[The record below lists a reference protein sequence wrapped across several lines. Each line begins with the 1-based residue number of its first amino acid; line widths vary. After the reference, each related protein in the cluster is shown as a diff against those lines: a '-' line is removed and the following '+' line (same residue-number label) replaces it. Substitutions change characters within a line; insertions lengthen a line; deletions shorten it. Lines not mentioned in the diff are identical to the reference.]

1 MKALEINEV
10 PPTAT
15 DYEATDLAHN
25 SPEAILE
32 VARSFK
38 LEENSRWNARVGRVL
53 REAGHYDTAAIYLER
68 AIDVAGPEDNIF
80 LPYTG
85 LARVYAAQERYSKA
99 IEATE
104 KGLKFA
110 RDSASFTELDKT
122 TVRNYWTTE
131 MLKWHA
137 EMKDRDSVVRLS
149 QEIMKSF
156 PDQYGSATRYIGTLI
171 ERKQYATAME
181 VFRNASSEMLE
192 EKGYTRLTAWTMAMM
207 WQFRE
212 QAEFFDALIPT
223 CRAVG
228 DMEFAKNTY
237 LDAIKAVKKTD
248 TQTIF
253 LLEADYGK
261 LLLQELKKPKQAA
274 HIFEK
279 ILDDAKG
286 SRANS
291 PIQLAKVIA
300 IDLLCRIYVARALH
314 GGKDSKEASIN
325 MEKLNKIWTRQ
336 LRTNS
341 MPFFVDI
348 TVESFEEDA
357 FLTTKNT
364 TLYLASL
371 YRVFEQPEKARR
383 LLKDHIQLGLDLLTN
398 EDLDDDWQGYAKIA
412 DALSRARDNT
422 GALAAY
428 ALVAPKWLPED
439 TETPP
444 KVPGSDNHVP
454 TGSAAH
460 STYRCDGDCGTE
472 AYWGLENFYCCMFCV
487 DTCFCKDC
495 YQLVMEE
502 KLGFNICGKD
512 HEFLFVPEVEPFRK
526 GTVPVGGGVMDQQEW
541 LAKIRKEWDL

>member
-1 MKALEINEV
+1 MKALETNGV

-25 SPEAILE
+25 SPDAILE

-53 REAGHYDTAAIYLER
+53 REAGHYDTAAIYLGR
-68 AIDVAGPEDNIF
+68 AIDIAGPDDNIF

-99 IEATE
+99 IEAAE

-110 RDSASFTELDKT
+110 SDSASFTELDKT

-156 PDQYGSATRYIGTLI
+156 PDQYGSATRYIGTLN
-171 ERKQYATAME
+171 ERKQYDTAME
-181 VFRNASSEMLE
+181 VFRKASSEMLE

-207 WQFRE
+207 WQFRG
-212 QAEFFDALIPT
+212 QAEFFDVLIPT

-228 DMEFAKNTY
+228 DMEFAKTTY
-237 LDAIKAVKKTD
+237 LDAIKAVEKTG
-248 TQTIF
+248 THTVF

-261 LLLQELKKPKQAA
+261 LLLQELEKPKQAA

-291 PIQLAKVIA
+291 PIQFAKVIA

-336 LRTNS
+336 LRSNS
-341 MPFFVDI
+341 MPVVVDI

-412 DALSRARDNT
+412 DALSRASDNT

-444 KVPGSDNHVP
+444 EVPGSENRVP

-472 AYWGLENFYCCMFCV
+472 AYWGLENFYCCTFCV
-487 DTCFCKDC
+487 DICFCKDC
-495 YQLVMEE
+495 YKLVMEE

-512 HEFLFVPEVEPFRK
+512 HEFLFVPAVEPFRK
-526 GTVPVGGGVMDQQEW
+526 GAVPVGGGVMDQQEW